1 MVAFDLGAM
10 LGAPQNNI
18 NQVQQIAVNLLEPY
32 HNHMFTLYEGERL
45 EDMVQSIRNNGV
57 LTPLIVQP
65 SSNGKY
71 EILIGHNRWN
81 ASKLAGKETVPAIV
95 KQGLTAEEAEMY
107 VIESN
112 IMQRGF
118 GNLKLSEQA
127 AVVAMRQD
135 KMFSQGKRTDII
147 RELQQIEH
155 PELAEKE
162 KKDASG
168 KKSRDRVGE
177 EYGLSG
183 KTISRLIRIS
193 KLIDLL
199 KEQVDSGAIPL
210 LAGVQI
216 SYLSEGTQE
225 TVALLAEQY
234 KVDVKK
240 AEQLRT
246 TADGN
251 GDLSDDAVEE
261 ILSGKSTEAQ
271 QPRPKSVKISQKYFT
286 RYFPKGTKSEEV
298 TETIEKALEAYF
310 EPEEK
315 EEENPIPIEALNL
328 SVDAYNH
335 LKRMKINKVSDFD
348 KVVKHYGLENLICRK
363 SVREFMDK
371 LNDYIIRQAQAS
383 NVSNSDP

>member
-1 MVAFDLGAM
+1 MIAFDLGAM
-10 LGAPQNNI
+10 LGAPQNSV

-81 ASKLAGKETVPAIV
+81 ASKLVGKETVPAIV

-162 KKDASG
+162 AKDASG

-183 KTISRLIRIS
+183 KTVSRLIRIS
-193 KLIDLL
+193 KLIDML
-199 KEQVDSGAIPL
+199 KEEIDSGVIPL
-210 LAGVQI
+210 LAGVQL

-225 TVALLAEQY
+225 TIALLAEQY

-251 GDLSDDAVEE
+251 GNLPDEKVEE
-261 ILSGKSTEAQ
+261 ILSGKSNEPQ
-271 QPRPKSVKISQKYFT
+271 QPKPKSIKISQASYS
-286 RYFPKGTKSEEV
+286 RYFSKKATNEEV
-298 TETIEKALEAYF
+298 SEIIEKALEMYF
-310 EPEEK
+310 MNQEDDSEK
-315 EEENPIPIEALNL
+315 G
-328 SVDAYNH
+328 
-335 LKRMKINKVSDFD
+335 KVIATFPDF
-348 KVVKHYGLENLICRK
+348 N
-363 SVREFMDK
+363 
-371 LNDYIIRQAQAS
+371 
-383 NVSNSDP
+383 

>member
-10 LGAPQNNI
+10 LSTPQNSI
-18 NQVQQIAVNLLEPY
+18 NQVQQIPVNLLEPY

-45 EDMVQSIRNNGV
+45 EDMVQSIKSNGV

-107 VIESN
+107 VVESN

-147 RELQQIEH
+147 HELQLIEH

-162 KKDASG
+162 EKDTS
-168 KKSRDRVGE
+168 KKSRDKVGE

-183 KTISRLIRIS
+183 KTVSRLIRIN
-193 KLIDLL
+193 KLIDML
-199 KEQVDSGAIPL
+199 KELIDSGMIPF
-210 LAGVQI
+210 LAGVQL
-216 SYLSEGTQE
+216 SYLSESTQE
-225 TVALLAEQY
+225 SVALLTEQY
-234 KVDVKK
+234 RIDVKK
-240 AEQLRT
+240 AEKLHAA
-246 TADGN
+246 ADNN
-251 GDLSDDAVEE
+251 GDLSDDKVKG
-261 ILSGKSTEAQ
+261 ILSGKTESQ
-271 QPRPKSVKISQKYFT
+271 QPKPKSVKISQASYF
-286 RYFPKGTKSEEV
+286 RYFSKKATSEEV
-298 TETIEKALEAYF
+298 SEIIEKALEMYF
-310 EPEEK
+310 MNQEDDSEK
-315 EEENPIPIEALNL
+315 G
-328 SVDAYNH
+328 
-335 LKRMKINKVSDFD
+335 KVIATFPDF
-348 KVVKHYGLENLICRK
+348 N
-363 SVREFMDK
+363 
-371 LNDYIIRQAQAS
+371 
-383 NVSNSDP
+383 

>member
-10 LGAPQNNI
+10 LGTPQNSI
-18 NQVQQIAVNLLEPY
+18 NQVQQIPVNLLEPY

-45 EDMVQSIRNNGV
+45 EDMVQSIKSNGV

-107 VIESN
+107 VVESN

-147 RELQQIEH
+147 HELQLIEH

-162 KKDASG
+162 EKDTS
-168 KKSRDRVGE
+168 KKSRDKVGE

-183 KTISRLIRIS
+183 KTVSRLIRIN
-193 KLIDLL
+193 KLIDML
-199 KEQVDSGAIPL
+199 KEMIDSGMIPF
-210 LAGVQI
+210 LAGVQL
-216 SYLSEGTQE
+216 SYLSESTQE
-225 TVALLAEQY
+225 SVALLAEQY
-234 KVDVKK
+234 RIDVKK
-240 AEQLRT
+240 AEKLHA
-246 TADGN
+246 TADNN
-251 GDLSDDAVEE
+251 GDLSDDKVEE
-261 ILSGKSTEAQ
+261 ILSGKTESQ
-271 QPRPKSVKISQKYFT
+271 QPKPKSVKISQASYS
-286 RYFPKGTKSEEV
+286 RYFSKKATSEEV
-298 TETIEKALEAYF
+298 SEIIEKALEMYF
-310 EPEEK
+310 MNQEDDSEK
-315 EEENPIPIEALNL
+315 G
-328 SVDAYNH
+328 
-335 LKRMKINKVSDFD
+335 KVIATFPDF
-348 KVVKHYGLENLICRK
+348 N
-363 SVREFMDK
+363 
-371 LNDYIIRQAQAS
+371 
-383 NVSNSDP
+383 